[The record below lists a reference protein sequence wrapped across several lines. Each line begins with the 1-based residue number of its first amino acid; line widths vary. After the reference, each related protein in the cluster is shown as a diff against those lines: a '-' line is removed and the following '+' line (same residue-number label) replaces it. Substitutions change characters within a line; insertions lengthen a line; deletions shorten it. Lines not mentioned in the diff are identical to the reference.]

1 MDDNSILKKV
11 SDLTDEEKS
20 LEDSHLH
27 EPLSKEKLE
36 RLHAIDVELD
46 QLWDLL
52 RRRRASRA
60 AGINPDVEGVRPE
73 SVVEN
78 YEQ

>member
-1 MDDNSILKKV
+1 
-11 SDLTDEEKS
+11 
-20 LEDSHLH
+20 
-27 EPLSKEKLE
+27 LE